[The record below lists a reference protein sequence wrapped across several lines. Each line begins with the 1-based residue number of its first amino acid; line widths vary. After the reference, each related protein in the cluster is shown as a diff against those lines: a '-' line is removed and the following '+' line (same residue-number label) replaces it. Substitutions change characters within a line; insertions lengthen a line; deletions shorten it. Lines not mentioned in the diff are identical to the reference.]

1 MLLGSIKHSMQLA
14 VHTPHFCTAIDASI
28 FASTAP
34 TFIMARSGN
43 GRCSEWPMCLKKY
56 AQSPSAETRL
66 HSTDPSTL
74 VCSIMVQSMPAF
86 ARTFFVVYQPSTL
99 WLDPSVLAK
108 VNYVLTF
115 AIQA

>member
-1 MLLGSIKHSMQLA
+1 MQLA

-34 TFIMARSGN
+34 TFVMASSGN

-115 AIQA
+115 AMRA